1 MEKIK
6 TFIASHLDFKVY
18 PVTWIAIIVFL
29 LIVPCVKFLPQ
40 TYGYE
45 NGLLE
50 NLQMVTLF
58 AGVFLALKTKVNKKF
73 FNFVAMVLG
82 ILILRE
88 VNCGRTLFFP
98 VPGEVNT
105 FYGWKDIKY
114 GWLAHPLYGL
124 YMTWVGLYFLI
135 NKQFVT
141 LWQYVKNIKF
151 PVWNVILMLVGMAL
165 GMYAE
170 KAMHD
175 MVAEEI
181 TELLFYVSL
190 IGIIY
195 LYAFHK
201 NFSLENKSEVSEN
214 NV

>member
-6 TFIASHLDFKVY
+6 NFIASHFDFKVY
-18 PVTWIAIIVFL
+18 PVTWIAIVVFL
-29 LIVPCVKFLPQ
+29 LIVPCIKFLPQ

-58 AGVFLALKTKVNKKF
+58 AGVFLALKSKVNKKF
-73 FNFVAMVLG
+73 FNFAAMVLV

-151 PVWNVILMLVGMAL
+151 PVWNVILMLIGMAL

-201 NFSLENKSEVSEN
+201 NFRLEKCEDSAN